1 MPYPKTV
8 SEIRHVSCSSV
19 ALADK
24 EQHAKHAADST
35 KQVLICLAVT
45 YAVESPPFK
54 SFITFLNS
62 LVWSGL
68 VWSGLVWSG
77 LVCFAHLNV

>member
-1 MPYPKTV
+1 MFPAP
-8 SEIRHVSCSSV
+8 
-19 ALADK
+19 LADK

-35 KQVLICLAVT
+35 KQVLACLAVT

-62 LVWSGL
+62 RSGL
-68 VWSGLVWSG
+68 VWSASRTSTSNISEYDKPCTVR
-77 LVCFAHLNV
+77 VT